1 MSSHAN
7 PLAPPPSLSTAPLVV
22 GIGGSTRAGSTSER
36 ALRACLDHAE
46 RLGARTA
53 AFSGAA
59 LRLPV
64 YEADPAV
71 RSDAARELVRS
82 VAGADGLII
91 ASPGYHG
98 GISGLVKNALD
109 YVEDL
114 RTDARPYLDGRA
126 VGCISTASGWQAA
139 GSTLAALR
147 AVVHAL
153 RGWPTP
159 LGVAINS
166 ELPVWSPDG
175 TPADPSL
182 VNQLEIVTGQVVE
195 FARRWRGPTPVE
207 NSHHSSLERVSSQ
220 TS

>member
-1 MSSHAN
+1 MVLERDAIERYIPADRDVMLERE
-7 PLAPPPSLSTAPLVV
+7 PLS
-22 GIGGSTRAGSTSER
+22 
-36 ALRACLDHAE
+36 AL
-46 RLGARTA
+46 A
-53 AFSGAA
+53 ADRQLAA

-64 YEADPAV
+64 YEADPSARIDV
-71 RSDAARELVRS
+71 ARELVRS
-82 VAGADGLII
+82 VAAADGLII

-114 RTDARPYLDGRA
+114 RTDSRPYLDGRA
-126 VGCISTASGWQAA
+126 VGCISTAAGWQAA
-139 GSTLAALR
+139 GSTLQALR

-166 ELPVWSPDG
+166 ELPVWSADG
-175 TPADPSL
+175 TPADHGL

-207 NSHHSSLERVSSQ
+207 NSHHSSVERLSSQ

>member
-1 MSSHAN
+1 M
-7 PLAPPPSLSTAPLVV
+7 

-36 ALRACLDHAE
+36 ILRACLDHAE

-59 LRLPV
+59 IRLPI
-64 YEADPAV
+64 YEAEGADRTPEAH
-71 RSDAARELVRS
+71 ELVRAVS
-82 VAGADGLII
+82 AADGLII

-114 RTDARPYLDGRA
+114 RRDPRPYLDGRA
-126 VGCISTASGWQAA
+126 VGCVATAAGWQAA
-139 GSTLAALR
+139 GSTLQALR

-159 LGVAINS
+159 LGVAVNS
-166 ELPVWSPDG
+166 ELPVWGQDG
-175 TPADPSL
+175 TPADSAL
-182 VNQLEIVTGQVVE
+182 VGQLEILTGQVLD
-195 FARRWRGPTPVE
+195 FARRWHCKTPDE
-207 NSHHSSLERVSSQ
+207 NLRRSSTERVSSQ
-220 TS
+220 PS